1 MECPSLK
8 DESDVQRLEAGLQF
22 PAGDGGQAAAMS
34 VLNPT
39 PWTSGQGQGPHSS
52 AEDEFP

>member
-1 MECPSLK
+1 MERPSLK
-8 DESDVQRLEAGLQF
+8 DESDVPRLEAGLQF
-22 PAGDGGQAAAMS
+22 PARDGGQAAAMS

-39 PWTSGQGQGPHSS
+39 PWTSGHGQGPRSS